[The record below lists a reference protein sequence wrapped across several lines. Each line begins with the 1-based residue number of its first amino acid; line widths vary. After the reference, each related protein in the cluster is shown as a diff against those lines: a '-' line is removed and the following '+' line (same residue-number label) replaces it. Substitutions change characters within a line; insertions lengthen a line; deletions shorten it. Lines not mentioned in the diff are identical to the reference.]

1 MDGQVSWLHAIVFS
15 AIMLVFCYVTF
26 LLVPNELMTY
36 LSRHTTPQ
44 RRDLLVT
51 LFWAA
56 AFVAACGLFL
66 RLQRKRGQ

>member
-1 MDGQVSWLHAIVFS
+1 MDGHVSWLRAIRLS
-15 AIMLVFCYVTF
+15 MIMLIVCYVTF
-26 LLVPNELMTY
+26 LLVPNDLMTY

-51 LFWAA
+51 LWWAA
-56 AFVAACGLFL
+56 AFVAASSLFV